1 MIFWS
6 YGSESI
12 FHQQWLYNAKNTF
25 FYAWQATF
33 HTCKIGVQHTS
44 ASVHMRSNFIIRH
57 SLPSTELALTR
68 KKYISYTFET
78 TYDNPF
84 SNPLLTPS
92 SYFVRDKNIL
102 PSIYPK
108 RSIIAWR
115 RLLNAGGTSKDFH
128 LVNVLA
134 SSLSQD
140 NAPTPS
146 KSSREIFWGVES
158 C

>member
-25 FYAWQATF
+25 FYAWQASF

-57 SLPSTELALTR
+57 SLRSTELALTR
-68 KKYISYTFET
+68 KKFISYTFET

-128 LVNVLA
+128 LVNVLT
-134 SSLSQD
+134 SSSIVIV
-140 NAPTPS
+140 
-146 KSSREIFWGVES
+146 SR
-158 C
+158 